1 MQQACN
7 PKIAGLFGS
16 RPKFGGSVYRNNIV
30 DALKV
35 PLCPSLIGQVLRLPG
50 GASPVGLH
58 NASLRMTLTVP
69 EMVGA
74 ENQVTSRLPFLLDP
88 RRIAKM

>member
-1 MQQACN
+1 M
-7 PKIAGLFGS
+7 
-16 RPKFGGSVYRNNIV
+16 YHNNIV
-30 DALKV
+30 GASKV
-35 PLCPSLIGQVLRLPG
+35 PFGPSLVEQMLRLPG
-50 GASPVGLH
+50 GVSPVRLH

-88 RRIAKM
+88 RSIAKM